1 MLRRLQRKGQSVKR
15 SLDIIARGR
24 GVEKYSTHEEEDTI
38 HVALPTFREDLV
50 ILLAL
55 LENDTPELCGRI
67 HVLDLCKFL
76 LRKWPGKYLMTRV
89 P

>member
-1 MLRRLQRKGQSVKR
+1 MPRRLRRKGQSVKGR
-15 SLDIIARGR
+15 STLLHEA
-24 GVEKYSTHEEEDTI
+24 GVEKYSTHEEEDAI
-38 HVALPTFREDLV
+38 HVALPTFREGLV

-67 HVLDLCKFL
+67 HVLDLCEFL
-76 LRKWPGKYLMTRV
+76 LRKWPGKYLMTRA